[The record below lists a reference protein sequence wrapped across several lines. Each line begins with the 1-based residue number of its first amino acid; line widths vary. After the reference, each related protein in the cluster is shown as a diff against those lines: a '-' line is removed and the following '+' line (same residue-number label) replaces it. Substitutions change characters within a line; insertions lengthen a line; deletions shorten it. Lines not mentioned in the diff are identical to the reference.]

1 MTNSEEKEKET
12 DYKGL
17 LEQYAKDLEEVVVE
31 LYNKHDFESAER
43 LCTIILQIYEK
54 IESEEHITR
63 MRQILQK
70 LALVDRYYEATFGLL
85 KKQIEAK
92 KEKSENKESEE
103 ESST

>member
-1 MTNSEEKEKET
+1 MANSEEKENET

-17 LEQYAKDLEEVVVE
+17 LEQYAKDLEEIAVD

-54 IESEEHITR
+54 IESEVDITR
-63 MRQILQK
+63 IQQVLQK
-70 LALVDRYYEATFGLL
+70 LALVDQYYNATFGLL

-92 KEKSENKESEE
+92 KEEPENKENEK
-103 ESST
+103 